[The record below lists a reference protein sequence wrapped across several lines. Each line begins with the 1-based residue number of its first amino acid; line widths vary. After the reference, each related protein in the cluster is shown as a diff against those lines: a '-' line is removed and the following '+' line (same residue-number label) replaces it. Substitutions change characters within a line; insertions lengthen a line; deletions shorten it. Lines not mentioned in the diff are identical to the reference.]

1 VNTFAHIKPI
11 AQYNKV
17 AYYSVCIDGEENSL
31 FEEFIKRHTNIN
43 NDKLD
48 HILNWLRQ
56 IGNNYGA
63 QTDYFRPEGETADT
77 SALPPKGINRK
88 PQYTEHGKKKANNL
102 RLYCLRA
109 NESVV
114 FLFNGDI
121 KTKNKA
127 QYCPNVKPH
136 FKLAN
141 RLTKAIDKAF
151 QDKDIVWNDDCT
163 QISCKEDLE
172 IYF

>member
-1 VNTFAHIKPI
+1 MNIFAHIKPI

-17 AYYSVCIDGEENSL
+17 SYYSVCINSEENSL
-31 FEEFIKRHTNIN
+31 FEEFIKKHTKEN
-43 NDKLD
+43 NEKLD

-56 IGNNYGA
+56 IGINYGA
-63 QTDYFRPEGETADT
+63 KPDYFRPEGETADT

-88 PQYTEHGKKKANNL
+88 PQYTEYGKKKANNL

-109 NESVV
+109 NDSVV
-114 FLFNGDI
+114 ILFSGDI
-121 KTKNKA
+121 KIKDKA
-127 QYCPNVKPH
+127 QDCPNVKRH

-151 QDKDIVWNDDCT
+151 HEDEIIWNDDCT
-163 QISCKEDLE
+163 QIIYKEDLQ

>member
-1 VNTFAHIKPI
+1 MNIFVYIKPI
-11 AQYNKV
+11 AQYDKV
-17 AYYSVCIDGEENSL
+17 VYYSVCIDGEENSL
-31 FEEFIKRHTNIN
+31 FEEFIKEHTNKN

-63 QTDYFRPEGETADT
+63 KTDYFRPEGETADT
-77 SALPPKGINRK
+77 SALPPQGINRK
-88 PQYTEHGKKKANNL
+88 PQYTEYGKKKANSL
-102 RLYCLRA
+102 ILYCLRA

-127 QYCPNVKPH
+127 QDCPNVKPH

-151 QDKDIVWNDDCT
+151 HEKEIVWNDDCT
-163 QISCKEDLE
+163 QINCIEDLK

>member
-1 VNTFAHIKPI
+1 MNTFAHIKPI
-11 AQYNKV
+11 AQYAKV
-17 AYYSVCIDGEENSL
+17 SYYSVCIDDNDSSL
-31 FEEFIKRHTNIN
+31 FEEFIKKQTIENQN
-43 NDKLD
+43 KLD
-48 HILNWLRQ
+48 HILSWLKE

-63 QTDYFRPEGETADT
+63 QTYYFRPEGETADT
-77 SALPPKGINRK
+77 SALPPKGIDRK
-88 PQYTEHGKKKANNL
+88 PQYTEHGKKKANTL

-121 KTKNKA
+121 KTDNIA
-127 QYCPNVKPH
+127 QNCPNVKPH

-141 RLTKAIDKAF
+141 ILTKAIDEAF
-151 QDKDIVWNDDCT
+151 RDGDIAWNENCT
-163 QISCKEDLE
+163 EISYNEDFK

>member
-1 VNTFAHIKPI
+1 MNIFARIKPI
-11 AQYNKV
+11 AQYKKV
-17 AYYSVCIDGEENSL
+17 SYYSVCINDDETSL
-31 FEEFIKRHTNIN
+31 FEDFVKVHQIN
-43 NDKLD
+43 NKTKLD
-48 HILNWLRQ
+48 HILNWLKV

-63 QTDYFRPEGETADT
+63 QTHHFRPEGETADT
-77 SALPPKGINRK
+77 SALPPKGIDRK
-88 PQYTEHGKKKANNL
+88 PQYTEYGKKKANNL

-121 KTKNKA
+121 KTEQKA
-127 QYCPNVKPH
+127 QNCPNVKTH

-141 RLTKAIDKAF
+141 QLTKAIDNAF
-151 QDKDIVWNDDCT
+151 RERDIVWNDDCT
-163 QISCKEDLE
+163 LINCNEDLK

>member
-11 AQYNKV
+11 ARYAKV
-17 AYYSVCIDGEENSL
+17 SYYSVSIDDGKTSL
-31 FEEFIKRHTNIN
+31 FEDFVKKHTADNKN
-43 NDKLD
+43 KLD
-48 HILNWLRQ
+48 HILNWLKE

-63 QTDYFRPEGETADT
+63 RTDYFRPEGETADT
-77 SALPPKGINRK
+77 SALPPQGINRK
-88 PQYTEHGKKKANNL
+88 PQYTEHGKKKANSL

-121 KTKNKA
+121 KTERKA
-127 QYCPNVKPH
+127 QNCPNVKSH

-141 RLTKAIDKAF
+141 RLTKAIDDAF
-151 QDKDIVWNDDCT
+151 REGGIVWNEDCT
-163 QISCKEDLE
+163 EISYNKDLK
-172 IYF
+172 IDF